1 MAQATNN
8 KSLRYAGIQSRRFA
22 AGSRLPRLQHRRTNL
37 CCFLLLLIGVPIPRE
52 HLVRDQC
59 LAAEGA
65 IGTTASLRNR
75 PLHQQWHDGP
85 GWVGITGSKNEEAVV
100 RCHQRLKDRLPAY
113 CRPRSPFRPMAGL
126 ADEGSHDSSK
136 DQSCWLPSSQ
146 RVIVKFPRK
155 PHHPLIAL
163 AQNGHK
169 DRSAAILDNC
179 SPKPAVP
186 VIRGK

>member
-126 ADEGSHDSSK
+126 AEAETVSINAQPAGSGSESRHLACEHH
-136 DQSCWLPSSQ
+136 QTVVG
-146 RVIVKFPRK
+146 RVCEF
-155 PHHPLIAL
+155 A
-163 AQNGHK
+163 G
-169 DRSAAILDNC
+169 
-179 SPKPAVP
+179 
-186 VIRGK
+186 